1 MEPVDLIALAELC
14 DAIFDGDPSDREMEP
29 YLIAVVESAG
39 ELSFMEYGVVS
50 QELLLDCVVPPNRCR
65 ALMLQCGGWLAPIA
79 EGVTDRV
86 PEHARPS
93 KHPDRRRMF
102 NTTVIGN
109 DFEIVSVLR
118 VAGDPEPQT
127 ITGECIGRVPEALR
141 ACWSRRVR
149 SDAA

>member
-1 MEPVDLIALAELC
+1 M
-14 DAIFDGDPSDREMEP
+14 
-29 YLIAVVESAG
+29 
-39 ELSFMEYGVVS
+39 
-50 QELLLDCVVPPNRCR
+50 
-65 ALMLQCGGWLAPIA
+65 APIR
-79 EGVTDRV
+79 EGTTDHV

-118 VAGDPEPQT
+118 VAGDPLPQT
-127 ITGECIGRVPEALR
+127 ITGECAGRVPEALR
-141 ACWSRRVR
+141 ACWSRRAL